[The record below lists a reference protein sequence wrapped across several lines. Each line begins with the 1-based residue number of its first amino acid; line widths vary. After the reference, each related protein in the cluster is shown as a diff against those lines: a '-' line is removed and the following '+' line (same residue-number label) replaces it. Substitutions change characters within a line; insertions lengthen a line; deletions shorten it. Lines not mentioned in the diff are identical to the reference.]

1 MLQIGSATGLPH
13 RLPLANEIEA
23 KCTEGGL
30 VHFSGA
36 EKRNSQVRTRAGIK
50 IDAFLQRYFPE
61 RRVFLKSDSDTRFI
75 RLRPGTQIVAFA
87 GSAALVAWA
96 IVATA
101 VILMDSIGSG
111 NFREQAKRDQRTYQA
126 RLNDL
131 SSQRDN
137 RAGEA
142 LAAQERF
149 NAALK
154 QISSMQS
161 ELLQS
166 ETRRRELETGIEVIQ
181 STLRNTM
188 KDRETA
194 RTQLSDLQ
202 GSLDDGGTG
211 QIQTASSSAPMDFL
225 AEALAQTAKERD
237 QVVLDAQDALLQA
250 DEMQQKI
257 ALMQDQNDAIFRQLE
272 EAMTVSVAPL
282 DKMFRNAGMP
292 TDRILA
298 TVRRGYSGQGGPL
311 APLSFTTRGEEPTGD
326 TLRANRLLG
335 QMDRLNLY
343 RIAAQKAPFANPI
356 KSAFRFTSQFGYRRD
371 PKTGGRRMHSGV
383 DFAAGLGTP
392 LYATADG
399 VVTHA
404 GWSSGYGRL
413 VKIQHE
419 FGIETRYAHLSRF
432 GVKVGQRVSRGQRIG
447 DMGASGRV
455 TGVHLHYE
463 VRVGGKAV
471 NPMIYIKAAN
481 DVF

>member
-1 MLQIGSATGLPH
+1 MRST
-13 RLPLANEIEA
+13 LAI
-23 KCTEGGL
+23 K
-30 VHFSGA
+30 FSSTL
-36 EKRNSQVRTRAGIK
+36 EK
-50 IDAFLQRYFPE
+50 YFPE
-61 RRVFLKSDSDTRFI
+61 RRVFLKSDNDTRFI
-75 RLRPGTQIVAFA
+75 RLRSGTQVVAFA

-101 VILMDSIGSG
+101 IILMDSIGSG

-131 SSQRDN
+131 SAQRDG
-137 RAGEA
+137 RAEEA
-142 LAAQERF
+142 LAAQNRF

-154 QISSMQS
+154 QISLMQS

-166 ETRRRELETGIEVIQ
+166 ETHRRELETGIDVIQ
-181 STLRNTM
+181 STLRDTM

-194 RTQLSDLQ
+194 RTKLASLE
-202 GSLDDGGTG
+202 GSLAEGGTG
-211 QIQTASSSAPMDFL
+211 AVQTAASNAPIEFL
-225 AEALAQTAKERD
+225 ADALARTAKERD
-237 QVVLDAQDALLQA
+237 QVIVDAQDALLQA
-250 DEMQQKI
+250 DEMAQKI

-282 DKMFRNAGMP
+282 DKMFRSAGMP
-292 TDRILA
+292 TDRILE
-298 TVRRGYSGQGGPL
+298 TVRRGYSGQGGPMT
-311 APLSFTTRGEEPTGD
+311 PLSFTTRGEEPTGD
-326 TLRANRLLG
+326 TLRANRLLN

-343 RIAAQKAPFANPI
+343 RIAAQKAPFANPV
-356 KSAFRFTSQFGYRRD
+356 KTAFRFTSQFGYRRD

-383 DFAAGLGTP
+383 DFAAGNGTP

-404 GWSSGYGRL
+404 GWQSGYGRL

-419 FGIETRYAHLSRF
+419 FGIETRYAHQSRIR
-432 GVKVGQRVSRGQRIG
+432 VKVGQRVSRGQHIG

>member
-1 MLQIGSATGLPH
+1 
-13 RLPLANEIEA
+13 
-23 KCTEGGL
+23 
-30 VHFSGA
+30 
-36 EKRNSQVRTRAGIK
+36 VRTKIAIK
-50 IDAFLQRYFPE
+50 TDALLEKYFPE
-61 RRVFLKSDSDTRFI
+61 RRVFLKSDNDTRFI
-75 RLRPGTQIVAFA
+75 RLRPVTQLVALA
-87 GSAALVAWA
+87 GSSALVAWA

-101 VILMDSIGSG
+101 IILMDSIGSG

-131 SSQRDN
+131 SSQRDT
-137 RAGEA
+137 RAEEA

-149 NAALK
+149 NAALT
-154 QISSMQS
+154 QISVMQS
-161 ELLQS
+161 ELLTS
-166 ETRRRELETGIEVIQ
+166 ETRRRELETGIDVIQ
-181 STLRNTM
+181 STLRDTM
-188 KDRETA
+188 QDREAA
-194 RTQLSDLQ
+194 RSQVAQLQ
-202 GSLDDGGTG
+202 TENGGS
-211 QIQTASSSAPMDFL
+211 IQVAASTAPMDFL
-225 AEALAQTAKERD
+225 ADALARTAQERDKVIEDSQEAL
-237 QVVLDAQDALLQA
+237 LIA
-250 DEMQQKI
+250 DELNQKI
-257 ALMQDQNDAIFRQLE
+257 ATMQEQNDTIFRQLE

-282 DKMFRNAGMP
+282 DRMFRAAGMP
-292 TDRILA
+292 TERILE

-311 APLSFTTRGEEPTGD
+311 TPLSFTTRGEKPTAD
-326 TLRANRLLG
+326 TLRANRLIN

-343 RIAAQKAPFANPI
+343 RLAASKAPFANPV
-356 KSAFRFTSQFGYRRD
+356 KDAFRFTSQFGFRRD

-383 DFAAGLGTP
+383 DFAAGSGTP

-419 FGIETRYAHLSRF
+419 FGIETRYAHQSKIR
-432 GVKVGQRVSRGQRIG
+432 VKVGQRVSRGDRIG
-447 DMGASGRV
+447 DMGATGRV